1 MLIRAPIFH
10 PVISCAAFFLPF
22 FYNPGFIYL
31 IRSFVAFCLIL
42 VYHFTVSLRTGTDP
56 DSNDHGIA
64 KHDSGGHMIEKF
76 RDELSRVP
84 EKPGVY
90 IMHDADGTIL
100 YVGKAIVL
108 RNRLK
113 SYFADIPHSAR
124 ITAMISHIDH
134 FEYIVCDSE
143 LEALLL
149 ENNLIKKHK
158 PKYNV
163 LLKDDKG
170 YPYIKV
176 TLSEHYPRVIL
187 ARRIEKDGGRYFG
200 PYFSAFTVKQLLE
213 TIEGIVP
220 LRTCSRK
227 IDPTVWELAPVDQN
241 PPADMTGDRPQSDS
255 HSRGADKPRSG
266 AQFRPCLNY
275 HMGRCRGACAGKIS
289 EKEYGEMVDLAIDF
303 LSGNTKAAEKRLRDN
318 MQAAAEQLEFEQAAM
333 YRNRLKALEQLKE
346 RQKTSLLNDDN
357 FDAVAVA
364 KNSVDACVVIF
375 FVRSGK
381 VTGRDLF
388 VIEGAA
394 DASDGELI
402 EAFLKDFYSENQFIP
417 PKIYLDAPL
426 DEEFDVDPAMQ
437 LSDVAAGE
445 IASSASDCKANATS
459 GCETDSVP
467 DGKIHSTAA
476 LLEQALSALRGSK
489 VHMSVP
495 RIGDKK
501 KICALARENA
511 AQVLENREKAML
523 AGKPS
528 ERETRALA
536 RIQEAFG
543 LAALP
548 GRIEAYDISNQG
560 DSEINASM
568 VVFIGGK
575 PSKSDYR
582 LFKMKRVQAR
592 SDTDSMTETL
602 ERRLKRYAEGSRGF
616 EVLPDLILADGGLGQ
631 VNAIIDVLH
640 KFGISIPVLGMVKD
654 DRHRSRA
661 LIGPEIHARNDYS
674 DDNYTGDRPS
684 SFSSLHT
691 LAPAPDNGPHLLTR
705 ANSRE
710 FDLRSDT
717 DVWRFITAVQ
727 DEAHRVAISYNR
739 KLTEKRYTKS
749 SLDTLPGVGEKRKLL
764 LYKEFGSIAG
774 VNSATVD
781 ELARV
786 PGIGRK
792 LAESIYASL
801 HPST

>member
-1 MLIRAPIFH
+1 M
-10 PVISCAAFFLPF
+10 
-22 FYNPGFIYL
+22 
-31 IRSFVAFCLIL
+31 
-42 VYHFTVSLRTGTDP
+42 
-56 DSNDHGIA
+56 
-64 KHDSGGHMIEKF
+64 KEKF
-76 RDELSRVP
+76 REELARVP

-90 IMHDADGTIL
+90 IMHDADNGIL

-149 ENNLIKKHK
+149 ENNLIKKYK

-176 TLSEHYPRVIL
+176 TLNEHFPRVIL

-227 IDPTVWELAPVDQN
+227 IDPASW
-241 PPADMTGDRPQSDS
+241 ADEPTDKDISAVMTGDRPQSDR
-255 HSRGADKPRSG
+255 SRSDSPKTGAR
-266 AQFRPCLNY
+266 FRPCLNY
-275 HMGRCRGACAGKIS
+275 YMGRCRGACAGKIS
-289 EKEYGEMVDLAIDF
+289 EREYDEMVELALDF
-303 LSGNTKAAEKRLRDN
+303 LAGNTKAAERRLRDN
-318 MQAAAEQLEFEQAAM
+318 MLAASEQLDFEQAAM
-333 YRNRLKALEQLKE
+333 YRDRLKALEQLKE
-346 RQKTSLLNDDN
+346 QQKTSLLNDDN

-364 KNSVDACVVIF
+364 KNSVDACVEVF

-381 VTGRDLF
+381 VTGRDFF
-388 VIEGAA
+388 VFDGAA
-394 DASDGELI
+394 DASDGELL
-402 EAFLKDFYSENQFIP
+402 EAFIKGFYNENQYIP

-426 DEEFDVDPAMQ
+426 DEEFGGQPETGVKPETGNESETPDD
-437 LSDVAAGE
+437 
-445 IASSASDCKANATS
+445 TS
-459 GCETDSVP
+459 ILPT
-467 DGKIHSTAA
+467 TA
-476 LLEQALSALRGSK
+476 LLEQALSELRGAK
-489 VHMSVP
+489 VHMFVP

-501 KICALARENA
+501 KICRLARENA
-511 AQVLENREKAML
+511 IQVLENREKAAL

-536 RIQEAFG
+536 HIQEFYG
-543 LAALP
+543 LGALP

-568 VVFIGGK
+568 VVFVGGK
-575 PSKSDYR
+575 PSKADYR
-582 LFKMKRVQAR
+582 LFKMKRAKER

-602 ERRLKRYAEGSRGF
+602 ERRLKRYVEGSRGF

-640 KFGISIPVLGMVKD
+640 KFQINIPVLGMVKD

-661 LIGPEIHARNDYS
+661 LIGYVG
-674 DDNYTGDRPS
+674 DNYTGDRPS
-684 SFSSLHT
+684 SEPSSG
-691 LAPAPDNGPHLLTR
+691 ASSEPSAACRQQLLTH

-717 DVWRFITAVQ
+717 DVWRFITSVQ
-727 DEAHRVAISYNR
+727 DEAHRVAVSYNR
-739 KLTEKRYTKS
+739 KLTEKRYTRS
-749 SLDTLPGVGEKRKLL
+749 SLDALPGVGEKRKLL

-774 VNSATVD
+774 VNSASVED
-781 ELARV
+781 LSRV

-792 LAESIYASL
+792 LAESIYAAL
-801 HPST
+801 HPSP